1 VTGTVARTPFM
12 SDFRRLAPLIAATMF
27 NIIGLGVT
35 FPILQYYML
44 SYGGTNFQ
52 AALIFS
58 LFSAASFL
66 SAPVW
71 GRLSDRAGRKPILL
85 ISVFAT
91 IGSYVWLA
99 FASELWELFASRAF
113 AGLMA
118 GWMVTSQALVSD
130 VTAPENRAR
139 GLGMLGAAFGVGF
152 VIGPALGAVFVG
164 TAENPDYGLPCLI
177 AAGATGI
184 GFLITAIF
192 VRETRHAAERTRR
205 HVPVRTVLS
214 DPTTARLLAIHFAVY
229 LIFTGAEGVFALWVK
244 MSFDLG
250 ARDIGYYLAFA
261 GVVAAL
267 VQGGLVG
274 RLVKRIGEAA
284 TIAVA
289 ILCLSVG
296 VAILPFMDSP
306 GMIYLPM
313 GLMSLGLSLHMP
325 SLQSLLS
332 RIAPPDWKG
341 GVLGTAQSAASLAR
355 IAGPAAAGAM
365 FIVIPE
371 SPFLLGG
378 VLLVLIAVFAFSQ
391 MSRFR
396 AAV

>member
-1 VTGTVARTPFM
+1 MTAFRD
-12 SDFRRLAPLIAATMF
+12 DFRRLLPLIAATMF
-27 NIIGLGVT
+27 NIIGLGIT
-35 FPILQYYML
+35 FPILQYYTL
-44 SYGGTNFQ
+44 HYGGTNFQ

-66 SAPVW
+66 SAPIW
-71 GRLSDRAGRKPILL
+71 GRVSDRIGRKPVLL
-85 ISVFAT
+85 VCVLAT
-91 IGSYVWLA
+91 VAAYVWLA
-99 FASELWELFASRAF
+99 LASALWELFAARVF

-130 VTAPENRAR
+130 VTAPEVRAR

-152 VIGPALGAVFVG
+152 VIGPMLGAIFVG
-164 TAENPDYGLPCLI
+164 TAENPNYAMPCLI
-177 AAGATGI
+177 AAGATAI
-184 GFLITAIF
+184 GFLVTAVF
-192 VRETRHAAERTRR
+192 VRETRQAPERDVQ
-205 HVPVRTVLS
+205 HVPVKTVLS
-214 DPTTARLLAIHFAVY
+214 EATTARLLAIHFAVY

-244 MSFDLG
+244 MEFGLG
-250 ARDIGYYLAFA
+250 ARDIGFYLAFA
-261 GVVAAL
+261 GVIAAL

-274 RLVKRIGEAA
+274 RIVRRIGEPA
-284 TIAVA
+284 TIGLA

-296 VAILPFMDSP
+296 VVILPFCNSP
-306 GMIYLPM
+306 AMVYLPM

-332 RIAPPDWKG
+332 RVAPVDWKG

-355 IAGPAAAGAM
+355 IAGPAAAGGI
-365 FIVIPE
+365 FIFVPE
-371 SPFLLGG
+371 APFILGG
-378 VLLVLIAVFAFSQ
+378 ALLVLVAIFAFSQ

>member
-1 VTGTVARTPFM
+1 M
-12 SDFRRLAPLIAATMF
+12 SDFRRLAPLITATMF

-35 FPILQYYML
+35 FPILQYYTL

-58 LFSAASFL
+58 LFSAFSFL
-66 SAPVW
+66 SAPIW
-71 GRLSDRAGRKPILL
+71 GRLSDRVGRKPILL

-91 IGSYVWLA
+91 VVSYVWLA
-99 FASELWELFASRAF
+99 LASDLWELFAARAF

-130 VTAPENRAR
+130 VTTPENRAR
-139 GLGMLGAAFGVGF
+139 GLGLLGASFGVGF
-152 VIGPALGAVFVG
+152 VIGPALGAIFVG
-164 TAENPDYGLPCLI
+164 TADNPDYALPCLI

-184 GFLITAIF
+184 GFLITALF
-192 VRETRHAAERTRR
+192 VRETRHAAARAHI

-214 DPTTARLLAIHFAVY
+214 EPTTARLLAIHFAVY

-244 MSFDLG
+244 MLFDLG

-261 GVVAAL
+261 GLVAAV

-274 RLVKRIGEAA
+274 RIVKRIGEAA
-284 TIAVA
+284 TIGLAV
-289 ILCLSVG
+289 LCLSVG
-296 VAILPFMDSP
+296 VAILPFMETP

-313 GLMSLGLSLHMP
+313 GLMSVGLSLHMP

-332 RIAPPDWKG
+332 RIAPADWKG

-365 FIVIPE
+365 FMVIPE
-371 SPFLLGG
+371 SPFLVGG
-378 VLLVLIAVFAFSQ
+378 VLLVLVAVFAFSQ
-391 MSRFR
+391 ISRFR